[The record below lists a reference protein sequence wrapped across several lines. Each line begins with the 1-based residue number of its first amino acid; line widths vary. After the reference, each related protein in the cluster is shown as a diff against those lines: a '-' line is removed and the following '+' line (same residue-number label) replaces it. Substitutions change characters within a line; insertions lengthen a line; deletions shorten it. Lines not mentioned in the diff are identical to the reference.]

1 MDLQVL
7 LDTAVVLFLFAARI
21 GAPLVLVVTVGYWFE
36 RQFKPLAETE
46 PRRHVLPARV
56 QWLLNEINALP
67 AWLPAMAWIMVIGA
81 AAGIYRLAVGLG
93 VSTNLNQA
101 YPWGLWIG
109 FDLFMVAFSGGAFTL
124 ATLVYV
130 FRMERFHAAIRPT
143 VLTGLLGYIS
153 VLVILLM
160 DLGRWDRFYH
170 FIIFP
175 NINSALFEVS
185 WCILLYTCVLV
196 SEFSPVILE
205 RFGWKRAMAFM
216 RKITIP
222 LVIIG
227 STLST
232 LHQSSLGTLFVIM
245 SERLHTLWYT
255 PLIPAMFF
263 ISSVA
268 AGLAMVVAG
277 ATVSYWVFKRSL
289 HQKLVGDLAS
299 FLPWI
304 LGIYLIIKL
313 GELLA
318 MGEIEL
324 LWTSGIYSGLFAA
337 ELLIGSIIPIAWFLF
352 KRVRASRELSLI
364 GAILVLVGILL
375 NRFDVAWFAL
385 RPVEGYTYFPSL
397 IEILVQAGVFA
408 GIICVYTLV
417 GHYLPLFEGTLKR
430 EPKKAAEV
438 LQPKPAYEP
447 ATYKSQ

>member
-1 MDLQVL
+1 
-7 LDTAVVLFLFAARI
+7 
-21 GAPLVLVVTVGYWFE
+21 
-36 RQFKPLAETE
+36 
-46 PRRHVLPARV
+46 
-56 QWLLNEINALP
+56 
-67 AWLPAMAWIMVIGA
+67 
-81 AAGIYRLAVGLG
+81 
-93 VSTNLNQA
+93 
-101 YPWGLWIG
+101 
-109 FDLFMVAFSGGAFTL
+109 
-124 ATLVYV
+124 
-130 FRMERFHAAIRPT
+130 
-143 VLTGLLGYIS
+143 
-153 VLVILLM
+153 
-160 DLGRWDRFYH
+160 
-170 FIIFP
+170 
-175 NINSALFEVS
+175 
-185 WCILLYTCVLV
+185 
-196 SEFSPVILE
+196 
-205 RFGWKRAMAFM
+205 
-216 RKITIP
+216 
-222 LVIIG
+222 
-227 STLST
+227 
-232 LHQSSLGTLFVIM
+232 M